1 MRKMAFNCSFAT
13 YASFKSAKCEHKN
26 FFARFFCFFV
36 FQIVSI
42 WRFLC
47 SQFHLKSEQIVS
59 YRFRQLNL
67 TKTICTPLVLER
79 HNKNWLPQSL
89 GDRIMRCHY
98 KRGQEE
104 GDWPCTDRT
113 GTRIFKKGTWQP
125 TKHIRLHT
133 LPRRGHGLF
142 STLVLFITLKERVW
156 TPGTCTLINGH
167 LAQFMTLVRCFLQ
180 VCYSVLLSASSIR
193 FLAFIGVIMHVGVN
207 V

>member
-67 TKTICTPLVLER
+67 TKTICTPLALER

-89 GDRIMRCHY
+89 GDRITPVITKEAR
-98 KRGQEE
+98 
-104 GDWPCTDRT
+104 
-113 GTRIFKKGTWQP
+113 KKGTDLALTVRERGYLKREHGNPQN
-125 TKHIRLHT
+125 TLGCIHYLAEDTAFFLRLCC
-133 LPRRGHGLF
+133 LSLWR
-142 STLVLFITLKERVW
+142 KESEPLEPARW
-156 TPGTCTLINGH
+156 LMDI
-167 LAQFMTLVRCFLQ
+167 
-180 VCYSVLLSASSIR
+180 LLNSWPW
-193 FLAFIGVIMHVGVN
+193 
-207 V
+207 